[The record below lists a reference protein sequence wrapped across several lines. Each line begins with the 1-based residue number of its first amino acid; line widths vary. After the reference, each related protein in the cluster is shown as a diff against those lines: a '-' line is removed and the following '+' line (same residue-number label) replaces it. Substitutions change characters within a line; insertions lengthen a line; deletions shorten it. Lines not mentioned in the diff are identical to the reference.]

1 MSTILVYTS
10 PARGHL
16 YPIMHVA
23 IALREAG
30 HNVVVQTL
38 AGEASHV
45 AAAGLSPRAIDP
57 RIEALRHDD
66 YKGSNPLAGLQR
78 AMRTFAAR
86 AEFEV
91 EDLERAVA
99 ELRPDLL
106 LVDANSFGAS
116 AFAEVSGLPWAGFLP
131 YCLPVPSR
139 DAPAFDPGFPPP
151 EGPLGRLRDDLLWMV
166 QRWAAREP
174 LAPVMALRARL
185 GAAAV
190 PSMDA
195 LFQRAPILLYL
206 TAEPFEYP
214 RSDWPENVR
223 AIGPGPWA
231 VPGEAPAWLQELP
244 RPRVLVSVSSELQD
258 DDAILRA
265 ALDGLAGEPGSLIL
279 TTAAHD
285 PAAFPPPNER
295 VRVAQYLPHA
305 AMVPH
310 VDVVISHGG
319 MGSTQRAL
327 ANGVPVVVVPWGRDQ
342 METGR
347 RAERSGGG
355 VLLPRGSLS
364 PTRLREA
371 VQEALAKKAG
381 AERVAA
387 AFGAAAG
394 ARRAVELLEGLLP
407 KA

>member
-57 RIEALRHDD
+57 RIEALQHDD

-139 DAPAFDPGFPPP
+139 DAPAFGPGFPPP

-214 RSDWPENVR
+214 RSD
-223 AIGPGPWA
+223 
-231 VPGEAPAWLQELP
+231 
-244 RPRVLVSVSSELQD
+244 
-258 DDAILRA
+258 
-265 ALDGLAGEPGSLIL
+265 
-279 TTAAHD
+279 
-285 PAAFPPPNER
+285 
-295 VRVAQYLPHA
+295 
-305 AMVPH
+305 
-310 VDVVISHGG
+310 
-319 MGSTQRAL
+319 
-327 ANGVPVVVVPWGRDQ
+327 
-342 METGR
+342 
-347 RAERSGGG
+347 
-355 VLLPRGSLS
+355 
-364 PTRLREA
+364 
-371 VQEALAKKAG
+371 
-381 AERVAA
+381 
-387 AFGAAAG
+387 
-394 ARRAVELLEGLLP
+394 
-407 KA
+407 